1 MNISDIP
8 WYDRPYQR
16 LIKYGAGSLTDAEL
30 LMVILGNVKSGN
42 VLEFTNR
49 LLKKYNFHKLYDF
62 GFESLKKEC
71 YGDEYAALRIL
82 SLIQI
87 CKRYN
92 RLVKGGYNKKPI
104 SCAKD
109 VFDLFVDR
117 VSGYKEEH
125 LYCVLLDVKNVIID

>member
-30 LMVILGNVKSGN
+30 LMVILGNIKSRN

-49 LLKKYNFHKLYDF
+49 LLKKYNFHKLYDL

-71 YGDEYAALRIL
+71 YGDEYAALIGVGL
-82 SLIQI
+82 G
-87 CKRYN
+87 N
-92 RLVKGGYNKKPI
+92 LVYTFYIKP
-104 SCAKD
+104 
-109 VFDLFVDR
+109 LQQ
-117 VSGYKEEH
+117 ETE
-125 LYCVLLDVKNVIID
+125 VL